1 MSTAPAISQQCL
13 ATRKDGTPC
22 QGTATASGYCFAH
35 DPASREARAKGGR
48 NRSNAARSLRMLPER
63 LRPIADKLAAALD
76 EVHSGVLD
84 PRQASAMAAL
94 AGALVRVVQAGE
106 LEDRVRDLEAAA
118 KEAEASA

>member
-1 MSTAPAISQQCL
+1 MSTAPAQGQQCQ

-22 QGTATASGYCFAH
+22 RGTATASGYCFAH
-35 DPASREARAKGGR
+35 DPASAEHRAKGGR

-76 EVHSGVLD
+76 EVHQGTLD
-84 PRQASAMAAL
+84 PRQASAMASL

-106 LEDRVRDLEAAA
+106 LEERVRALETAGKDEGAA
-118 KEAEASA
+118 